1 MARVDIIGIKRAIE
15 AVSQEITA
23 TIDEHANLVKSTV
36 TSKTPKRSGNAR
48 RNWKK
53 TKSDG
58 TGFEVENRVPYIER
72 LEQGHSKQAPRGFV
86 NQTLKAT
93 SRRRKR

>member
-1 MARVDIIGIKRAIE
+1 MARVDIIGIKEFMA
-15 AVSQEITA
+15 AASQEIAA
-23 TIDEHANLVKSTV
+23 TIDNHADLVQRTV
-36 TSKTPKRSGNAR
+36 VSKTPKRSGNAR

-53 TKSDG
+53 TSSDS

-72 LEQGHSKQAPRGFV
+72 LEQGSSKQAPRGFTK
-86 NQTLKAT
+86 QTLKAT

>member
-1 MARVDIIGIKRAIE
+1 MA
-15 AVSQEITA
+15 AVSEEITA
-23 TIDEHANLVKSTV
+23 TIDAHANLVKSTV

-58 TGFEVENRVPYIER
+58 SGFEVENRVPYIER
-72 LEQGHSKQAPRGFV
+72 LEAGHSKQAPRGFV

>member
-1 MARVDIIGIKRAIE
+1 MARVDILGINKAMTALSEEIK
-15 AVSQEITA
+15 AV
-23 TIDEHANLVKSTV
+23 IDEHANFIKSTV

-53 TKSDG
+53 SKSDG

-72 LEQGHSKQAPRGFV
+72 LEAGYSKQAPRGFV